1 MFEVT
6 GLVVGETGESG
17 NFVVIKFE
25 VAASGNL
32 VVPVLV
38 AGASDDFVVAGKTGV
53 LLAKVEIGASD
64 NLVVV
69 GLEVGTSGDL
79 LVTGLEVVEIEMDPG
94 TVDPDGGVLVVV
106 SAGLLPGMDT
116 GFVGLLVA
124 GTDKEVPGDLLT
136 GLFV

>member
-69 GLEVGTSGDL
+69 GLEV
-79 LVTGLEVVEIEMDPG
+79 VEIEMDPG

>member
-69 GLEVGTSGDL
+69 GLEV
-79 LVTGLEVVEIEMDPG
+79 VEIEMDPG

-116 GFVGLLVA
+116 VFVGLLVA
-124 GTDKEVPGDLLT
+124 GTDKEVSGDLLT

>member
-69 GLEVGTSGDL
+69 GLEV
-79 LVTGLEVVEIEMDPG
+79 VEIEMDPG

-124 GTDKEVPGDLLT
+124 GTDKEVSGDLLT